1 MEQNMKKWL
10 LVTAAIIAVVLSGC
24 GGGTTPTKDAKS
36 VFETWLDAAKA
47 IESMRADYNL
57 VIEGCSK
64 GSTQCTRVDIEDRL
78 YAKGNQ
84 QLDELELT
92 VNSNRQQIRQYSFE
106 DELYVATMVEGKWV
120 TRKVELSIYFNS
132 DEDQAEIESLYQ
144 RGALEVGNTVGT
156 KSISGEE
163 CDCVTLSAQLS
174 KLSIVDKKFLL
185 FSGGLSTMSNVDPYL
200 DAIKSYSAKFCLL
213 SNGMVLESETNLEF
227 TAGALPPDGVISSHI
242 LSTITDY
249 EINPII
255 PDSFFDLP

>member
-1 MEQNMKKWL
+1 MKKWL
-10 LVTAAIIAVVLSGC
+10 FVAAAIISVVLSGC
-24 GGGTTPTKDAKS
+24 CGGTTQSKDAKS

-64 GSTQCTRVDIEDRL
+64 GSTQCSEVDIQGTL
-78 YAKGNQ
+78 YVKGNQ
-84 QLDELELT
+84 RLDESELT
-92 VNSNRQQIRQYSFE
+92 INGSRQQIKQYSFE
-106 DELYVATMVEGKWV
+106 DKVYVAIMVEGKWV
-120 TRKVELSIYFNS
+120 TREVALSIYFNS

-144 RGALEVGNTVGT
+144 RGALVVGNTVEP

-185 FSGGLSTMSNVDPYL
+185 FSGGLSTMSNVDSYL

-227 TAGALPPDGVISSHI
+227 TADALPPDGVISSHI